1 MPRFLRTCLPQSSRS
16 AWSSTLTFRVFGQNP
31 AARTASFQPRKHRK
45 MKYAEIPDR
54 AINSDREGARPSW
67 LAMRA
72 MESMMCRLFD
82 IFEAV
87 VAEPLSLYS
96 FFLLRSILPVHVGHS
111 TFFRSH
117 EPSPPYFLIN
127 ADRH

>member
-1 MPRFLRTCLPQSSRS
+1 MPRFLRTCLPQSSSS
-16 AWSSTLTFRVFGQNP
+16 AWSSTLTFRVFGRSP

-45 MKYAEIPDR
+45 MKYAEIPEP

-87 VAEPLSLYS
+87 VADVFTHLCFSCFCGSCEVRDAVVV
-96 FFLLRSILPVHVGHS
+96 FLR
-111 TFFRSH
+111 
-117 EPSPPYFLIN
+117 
-127 ADRH
+127 

>member
-45 MKYAEIPDR
+45 MKYAEIPER

-87 VAEPLSLYS
+87 VAGLFSQA
-96 FFLLRSILPVHVGHS
+96 FFCCLGRWCTAIHKY
-111 TFFRSH
+111 FFSYKC
-117 EPSPPYFLIN
+117 EKT
-127 ADRH
+127 

>member
-45 MKYAEIPDR
+45 MKYAEIPER

-87 VAEPLSLYS
+87 VAGGFTRC
-96 FFLLRSILPVHVGHS
+96 FFFFFCGGVSASVHY
-111 TFFRSH
+111 FF
-117 EPSPPYFLIN
+117 FFIKKKT
-127 ADRH
+127 